1 MFLILQE
8 NAAFANFFKLDCGH
22 VLEARV
28 SGKVHSHFGAVNLQ
42 GGYPLPRNNRGTG
55 RERRGERERGREGGR
70 EGESHRE

>member
-42 GGYPLPRNNRGTG
+42 VGYHLPRNNRATG
-55 RERRGERERGREGGR
+55 REGRRERGREGG
-70 EGESHRE
+70 